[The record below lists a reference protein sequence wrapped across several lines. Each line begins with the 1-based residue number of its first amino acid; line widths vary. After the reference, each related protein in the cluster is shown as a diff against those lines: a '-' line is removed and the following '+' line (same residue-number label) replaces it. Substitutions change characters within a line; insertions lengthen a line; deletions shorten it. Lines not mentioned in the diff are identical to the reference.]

1 MSTPPSPD
9 NAVAAHGCFAA
20 AGAGQAAAGEGVQ
33 TLYVLRHGGDK
44 DRVAA
49 RAFVI
54 PGLHVQH
61 GGRADAGGRDRGGEY
76 KQRNPGSRGHFQQG
90 RDHDQGAY
98 RNDRDNGADDGQDH
112 PPLVFFVFLH

>member
-20 AGAGQAAAGEGVQ
+20 AGAGQTAAGEGVQ

-61 GGRADAGGRDRGGEY
+61 GGRAMTVMTAQMTDRII
-76 KQRNPGSRGHFQQG
+76 RRLFSSFSFIRSIMFSS
-90 RDHDQGAY
+90 A
-98 RNDRDNGADDGQDH
+98 
-112 PPLVFFVFLH
+112 FFW